1 MANDDLKA
9 FKISDQ
15 VKQPIDK
22 PKPAAKKEPAPSV
35 GFPRIEAVVESGDG
49 DIAGLQARMS
59 ELQEL
64 SKAGTTQKAKS
75 AAKKA
80 ATAYE
85 RTLALLSYLLDTKSK
100 LQKGG

>member
-1 MANDDLKA
+1 
-9 FKISDQ
+9 
-15 VKQPIDK
+15 
-22 PKPAAKKEPAPSV
+22 
-35 GFPRIEAVVESGDG
+35 
-49 DIAGLQARMS
+49 MS